1 MNTEGLLAPVPEALP
16 SDLLTHRP
24 DILSAEHALRAAN
37 ANIGAARAAFFP
49 SIQLTASGGT
59 ASSRLKD
66 LFSAGSSTWSFAPA
80 ITLPIFTGGQN
91 RAHLDLAR
99 VEKNVAVAQY
109 ELTIQTAFREVS
121 NALSARGTYIDQ
133 RHAQQALVAADA
145 DTYRLAQMRFRSGV
159 DNYLATLDA
168 QRSLYAA
175 QQGLVTVRQ
184 AELANQVTLYKALG
198 GGWEQHT
205 VAAR

>member
-1 MNTEGLLAPVPEALP
+1 LTWPRLNAHATERLAIRKTCGDP
-16 SDLLTHRP
+16 
-24 DILSAEHALRAAN
+24 
-37 ANIGAARAAFFP
+37 
-49 SIQLTASGGT
+49 TASRQEDHQFDT
-59 ASSRLKD
+59 QI
-66 LFSAGSSTWSFAPA
+66 AGEFKSQ
-80 ITLPIFTGGQN
+80 TGIRPRQAETN
-91 RAHLDLAR
+91 D
-99 VEKNVAVAQY
+99 AQY

-121 NALSARGTYIDQ
+121 DALSARGTYIDQ
-133 RHAQQALVAADA
+133 RHAQQALVEADA
-145 DTYRLAQMRFRSGV
+145 YRLGEMRFRSGV

-198 GGWEQHT
+198 GGWQQHT